1 MVAKKP
7 EQLDPNSPETT
18 AGAALQGY
26 DAMYRALFENMLD
39 VYYRTDIDGH
49 IEVISPSCLPQT
61 GYSQEELIG
70 RKTTEFYADPVQRD
84 ALLNE
89 LAKRGRVNDF
99 DITLVHKNGTT
110 RVASVTSHL
119 VPGKDGRPSGVEG
132 ILRDVTARKHAEN
145 QLLNLNARL
154 ESTSDLLQEIIASI
168 PVAIFW
174 KDRDSRFLGCNQ
186 RFALDAGYSSP
197 EEMIGKTDADMVWKD
212 QASLYRADDAA
223 VMASGTPKLDYEEPK
238 AGRDGTTHWLR
249 TSKVP
254 LRDRDKQVIGVL
266 GIFEDITGRKLADE
280 RLRLSEKRY
289 RVLFEQA
296 TDYVLVLAEDG
307 ENHPIIIDANQAAFE
322 KHGYTADELIGKPIS
337 FLDVGVSRD
346 QVLERLRLLR
356 TGKVAHFESEHRCKD
371 GSTFWAEVTARLVNA
386 GAKNMIYT
394 VERDITGRKEAEK
407 AQDSLL
413 RENRKL
419 VRQLMQVQE
428 EERRLLARDLHDE
441 LGQLLT
447 GIDAR
452 AEYIARHAQDSY
464 LRTMA
469 AEILRDTRASFD
481 ASHATILRLR
491 PGSLDTLGIT
501 AALTELTGQW
511 SKQIGIDCSL
521 RIDGKIDHLDDI
533 HAITI
538 YRLVQEGLTNA
549 HRHSQANRVNVS
561 IRKIPAHAVRRG
573 QVHIEINDNGKGIQT
588 QNPTRGMGIIGM
600 RERVYALGGTF
611 LLSNMPGDGVRIEAV
626 LPLDPV
632 EEGRDRG

>member
-223 VMASGTPKLDYEEPK
+223 VMAELFRGL
-238 AGRDGTTHWLR
+238 LR
-249 TSKVP
+249 
-254 LRDRDKQVIGVL
+254 IGVRPYYL
-266 GIFEDITGRKLADE
+266 HQMDLARGTGHFRTRLETGMEIMAALRGRVSGLAIPH
-280 RLRLSEKRY
+280 
-289 RVLFEQA
+289 
-296 TDYVLVLAEDG
+296 YV
-307 ENHPIIIDANQAAFE
+307 IDLP
-322 KHGYTADELIGKPIS
+322 GGKGKAP
-337 FLDVGVSRD
+337 
-346 QVLERLRLLR
+346 LLPNY
-356 TGKVAHFESEHRCKD
+356 G
-371 GSTFWAEVTARLVNA
+371 
-386 GAKNMIYT
+386 
-394 VERDITGRKEAEK
+394 
-407 AQDSLL
+407 
-413 RENRKL
+413 
-419 VRQLMQVQE
+419 
-428 EERRLLARDLHDE
+428 ERREGE
-441 LGQLLT
+441 LV
-447 GIDAR
+447 I
-452 AEYIARHAQDSY
+452 
-464 LRTMA
+464 
-469 AEILRDTRASFD
+469 
-481 ASHATILRLR
+481 
-491 PGSLDTLGIT
+491 
-501 AALTELTGQW
+501 
-511 SKQIGIDCSL
+511 
-521 RIDGKIDHLDDI
+521 
-533 HAITI
+533 
-538 YRLVQEGLTNA
+538 EGLGGEK
-549 HRHSQANRVNVS
+549 V
-561 IRKIPAHAVRRG
+561 
-573 QVHIEINDNGKGIQT
+573 
-588 QNPTRGMGIIGM
+588 
-600 RERVYALGGTF
+600 VYR
-611 LLSNMPGDGVRIEAV
+611 D
-626 LPLDPV
+626 DPPW
-632 EEGRDRG
+632 G